1 MLDTPWQLLLEK
13 ALNHHRN
20 ITEARYL
27 QLATV
32 TAENRPA
39 NRSVVF
45 RGFYGD
51 KDCLKFVVDSR
62 SEKVRQIAVHPW
74 AEACW
79 YFTQTREQFRFSGL
93 LHLIQADNA
102 DLALQQARQ
111 ASWQELSNS
120 ARLQFAWADPGK
132 PRAEDADFAPPPP
145 PVLEPLANFCLL
157 LLEPMQV
164 DYLNLMGN
172 PQNRYIYSRNDGW
185 SSEEV
190 NP

>member
-1 MLDTPWQLLLEK
+1 MSDTPWRFLLEES
-13 ALNHHRN
+13 LEHHRN
-20 ITEARYL
+20 VTEARYL

-39 NRSVVF
+39 NRTVVF

-51 KDCLKFVVDSR
+51 KDCLKFAIDSR
-62 SEKVRQIAVHPW
+62 SEKIRQIAAQPW

-120 ARLQFAWADPGK
+120 ARLQFAWDSPGK
-132 PRAEDADFAPPPP
+132 PRADDADFATPPP

-172 PQNRYIYSRNDGW
+172 PQNRYMYSRNNGW

>member
-1 MLDTPWQLLLEK
+1 MSDTPWRFLLEES
-13 ALNHHRN
+13 LEHHRN
-20 ITEARYL
+20 VTEARYL

-39 NRSVVF
+39 NRTVVF

-51 KDCLKFVVDSR
+51 KDCLKFAIDSR
-62 SEKVRQIAVHPW
+62 SEKIRQIAAQPW

-111 ASWQELSNS
+111 ASWQEL
-120 ARLQFAWADPGK
+120 AI
-132 PRAEDADFAPPPP
+132 
-145 PVLEPLANFCLL
+145 V
-157 LLEPMQV
+157 
-164 DYLNLMGN
+164 
-172 PQNRYIYSRNDGW
+172 
-185 SSEEV
+185 
-190 NP
+190 

>member
-1 MLDTPWQLLLEK
+1 MSDTSWRSQLEK
-13 ALNHHRN
+13 SLEHHRN
-20 ITEARYL
+20 MTEARYL

-32 TAENRPA
+32 TQQNRPA
-39 NRSVVF
+39 NRTVVF
-45 RGFYGD
+45 RGFYEY
-51 KDCLKFVVDSR
+51 KDCLKFAVDSR
-62 SEKVRQIAVHPW
+62 SEKVNQIAVQPW

-93 LHLIQADNA
+93 LHLVQADNA

-145 PVLEPLANFCLL
+145 PVLEPLTNFCLL

-172 PQNRYIYSRNDGW
+172 PQNRYIYSLNDGW
-185 SSEEV
+185 SSKEV